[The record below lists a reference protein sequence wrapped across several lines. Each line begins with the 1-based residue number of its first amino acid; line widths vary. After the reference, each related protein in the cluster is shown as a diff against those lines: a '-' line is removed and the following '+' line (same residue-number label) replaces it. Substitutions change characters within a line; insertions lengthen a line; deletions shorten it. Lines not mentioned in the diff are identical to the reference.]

1 MCSALLT
8 VVLVYPVWQF
18 PQLGLLGWPF
28 AVGGAPWQEVQLSA
42 PGWAHVIVAVAPFL
56 NAPWQ

>member
-8 VVLVYPVWQF
+8 LVLVYPLWQLPQVAFAGWF
-18 PQLGLLGWPF
+18 PLGGL
-28 AVGGAPWQEVQLSA
+28 PWHEVQESA
-42 PGWAHVIVAVAPFL
+42 PGAAHVIVAVAPFL